1 MKKIVLFLFMT
12 TVCLFSVVNARNA
25 KKAGLRFNAEGKFK
39 ILQFTDIHF
48 KYNSF
53 RSDSVLEMMK
63 VAIAT
68 EKPDLVV
75 ITGDV
80 VCSDQT
86 RKAWLALTKPLVE
99 SKVPWAVTL
108 GNHDVEYEL
117 TGAEIMETIIG
128 LPYCLTE
135 NGPKDIS
142 GSGNYILK
150 VLGSKSKDT
159 EAILYFIDSHS
170 GLPKEK
176 GLGSYDWIKS
186 DQVQWYREQSK
197 KLTKE
202 NGGTPYPALAFFHI
216 PLPEFNEVWGK
227 ETTVGVKEERVCS
240 PDINSGM
247 YNAFLESGD
256 VIGMFVGHDHVNN
269 YIGCLRNICMVYG
282 QSSGRETYGGI
293 GKGYRVIELYE
304 GQRKFDTWVR
314 TKYNHDR
321 DNDIWEPTH
330 NTEKEDFVTYPDS
343 FAEAK

>member
-1 MKKIVLFLFMT
+1 MKKNFLLLFLMANISLSI
-12 TVCLFSVVNARNA
+12 VA
-25 KKAGLRFNAEGKFK
+25 KEDSKPGLKFKDGKFK
-39 ILQFTDIHF
+39 IIQFTDLHF

-63 VAIAT
+63 AAIAA

-80 VCSDQT
+80 VCSDDT
-86 RKAWLALTKPLVE
+86 KKAWLDVTKPLVE
-99 SKVPWAVTL
+99 SEVPWAVTL
-108 GNHDVEYEL
+108 GNHDIEYEL
-117 TGAEIMETIIG
+117 TGDEIMETISG
-128 LPYCLTE
+128 LPYNLTE
-135 NGPKDIS
+135 NGPKEIS

-150 VLGSKSKDT
+150 VDGSKSKDT

-170 GLPKEK
+170 GIPKEK
-176 GLGSYDWIKS
+176 GMGRYDWIKS

-216 PLPEFNEVWGK
+216 PLPEFKEVWGK
-227 ETTVGVKEERVCS
+227 ETTVGVKEESVCS

-247 YNAFLESGD
+247 YNAFFESKD
-256 VIGMFVGHDHVNN
+256 VMGMFVGHDHVNN
-269 YIGCLRNICMVYG
+269 YIGCLRGICMVYG
-282 QSSGRETYGGI
+282 ESSGRETYGGI
-293 GKGYRVIELYE
+293 GKGYRIIELYE

-314 TKYNHDR
+314 TKYEQDR
-321 DNDIWEPTH
+321 DKDIWEPIH

-343 FAEAK
+343 FAETK